1 MANDIVQVGTFVHH
15 GDFWFAGFMVVF
27 VGLCL
32 LCTNFMVSEQSPL
45 KRCDL
50 VGEAKLCLARQ
61 VPTQAWQGMLG
72 AERNIEAPGTGL
84 IGPYGS
90 SLIALT
96 PLQTASALYGL
107 YSSAKAM
114 AEGRLD
120 FEAGSSEKRLQNGCK
135 LEVDALG
142 YGHNL
147 YSQSGKTLVC
157 AAVRSAHS
165 RDPLGGWRWRQCS
178 IILIEGGAPDAG
190 HPSLRLVLR
199 CLRGGAGGLRRGECD
214 TAPLCHLAGIHARC
228 GGERGSCLVG
238 RR

>member
-1 MANDIVQVGTFVHH
+1 MANDVVQVGTFVHH

-27 VGLCL
+27 VGLSL

-50 VGEAKLCLARQ
+50 VGEARLCLARQ

-114 AEGRLD
+114 AE
-120 FEAGSSEKRLQNGCK
+120 EGSTSRQEVLRSGFKVGCK
-135 LEVDALG
+135 LEVDARR

-147 YSQSGKTLVC
+147 YSQNRENVNLCICTL
-157 AAVRSAHS
+157 S
-165 RDPLGGWRWRQCS
+165 
-178 IILIEGGAPDAG
+178 
-190 HPSLRLVLR
+190 
-199 CLRGGAGGLRRGECD
+199 
-214 TAPLCHLAGIHARC
+214 T
-228 GGERGSCLVG
+228 
-238 RR
+238 